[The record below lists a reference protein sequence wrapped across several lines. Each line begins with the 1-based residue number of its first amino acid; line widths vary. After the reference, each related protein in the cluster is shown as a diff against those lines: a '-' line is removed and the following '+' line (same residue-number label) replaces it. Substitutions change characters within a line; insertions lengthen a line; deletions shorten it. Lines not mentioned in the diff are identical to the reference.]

1 MSQLLA
7 DAIDTL
13 FTLGWSGFGW
23 IAAFAA
29 VATAAVLTTVAAGIW
44 AIGAT
49 RRAIRTRRHP

>member
-13 FTLGWSGFGW
+13 FTLGWSVLGW
-23 IAAFAA
+23 IAALAA
-29 VATAAVLTTVAAGIW
+29 VATAAALTTIAAGVW